1 MTVASGGTLGGSG
14 SIFASSSTNTLTVQS
29 GGTLSP
35 GNGVGTITVNG
46 NLGMASGSTLAVDI
60 NSATAG
66 TGYDQVIVNGTI
78 DVSGATLATTHGYTA
93 ASGDTYTILVND
105 AADSITGNFSGLSE
119 GGTLTAGG
127 DSVVLTGSYIGGTG
141 NDFTLTAPV
150 FPSVTSVSTVTPDG
164 TYKVG
169 DTITIVVNFSEAV
182 HLSTGTIQLT
192 LETGTVD
199 RVVSY
204 LAGSGTS
211 TLYFNYTVQPGDHSL
226 DLDYT
231 STAALNANGDTIQ
244 SGSFHDA
251 VLTLPTPGA
260 SGSLGADAA
269 LVVDGVAPT
278 ASIVVADN
286 SLTIGETSLVTV
298 TFSEAVTGFT
308 TADLTVGHGTVSG
321 LSSSDGGITW
331 TATLTPTASTTA
343 ASNAITL
350 DNTGIQDLAGNAGTG
365 TTNSNNYAID
375 NVRPTASI
383 VVADNSLTIGETS
396 LVTVTFSE
404 AVTGFTTAD
413 LTVGHGTVSG
423 LSSSDGGI
431 TWTATLTP
439 TASTTAASNTI
450 TLDNTGIQD
459 LAGNAGTGTT
469 NSNNYAIDNVRPTA
483 SIVVADNSLT
493 IGETSPGDGDLLGS
507 A

>member
-1 MTVASGGTLGGSG
+1 MVGHGTVSGL
-14 SIFASSSTNTLTVQS
+14 SSSDGGITWTATLTPTAS
-29 GGTLSP
+29 TTAAS
-35 GNGVGTITVNG
+35 NTITLDNTGIQDLAG
-46 NLGMASGSTLAVDI
+46 N
-60 NSATAG
+60 AG
-66 TGYDQVIVNGTI
+66 TGTTNSNNYAI
-78 DVSGATLATTHGYTA
+78 DNV
-93 ASGDTYTILVND
+93 
-105 AADSITGNFSGLSE
+105 
-119 GGTLTAGG
+119 
-127 DSVVLTGSYIGGTG
+127 
-141 NDFTLTAPV
+141 
-150 FPSVTSVSTVTPDG
+150 
-164 TYKVG
+164 
-169 DTITIVVNFSEAV
+169 
-182 HLSTGTIQLT
+182 
-192 LETGTVD
+192 
-199 RVVSY
+199 R
-204 LAGSGTS
+204 
-211 TLYFNYTVQPGDHSL
+211 
-226 DLDYT
+226 
-231 STAALNANGDTIQ
+231 
-244 SGSFHDA
+244 
-251 VLTLPTPGA
+251 
-260 SGSLGADAA
+260 
-269 LVVDGVAPT
+269 PT

-396 LVTVTFSE
+396 AVTITFSE

-439 TASTTAASNTI
+439 TASTTAASNAI

-469 NSNNYAIDNVRPTA
+469 NSNNYAIDTQAPVVTSVGIPA
-483 SIVVADNSLT
+483 SATYVAGQNLDFTVNLSEAVIVNATGGTPRIAVTTGYGRYCICQLHFRVWYSGADFPYNGCS
-493 IGETSPGDGDLLGS
+493 GPE
-507 A
+507 